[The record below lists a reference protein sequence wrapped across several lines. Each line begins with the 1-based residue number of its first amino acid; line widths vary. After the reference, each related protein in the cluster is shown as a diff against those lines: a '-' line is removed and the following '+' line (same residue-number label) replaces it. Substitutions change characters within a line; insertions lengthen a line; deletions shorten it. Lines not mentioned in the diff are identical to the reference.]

1 MQTAELLAKVAKIEI
16 RTRKMVQELTAGAYH
31 SHFKGRGMEFS
42 EVREY
47 IPGDDVRDIDWNVT
61 ARMGMPYL
69 KKYSEER
76 ELTVILAVDV
86 SSSALFGSS
95 SLDKQQQI
103 AECAAL
109 IAFSAIGNHDKVG
122 LLLFSDRTE
131 LYLPPRSG
139 KEHILRLIRELVAFE
154 GEERRSTNIGK
165 ALEELSRA
173 RKKRCVV
180 FLISDF
186 WDSSDYARSLKM
198 VAKHHDLIAVRVLD
212 PREKVMP
219 CLGGELILEDGENGS
234 CFAFTASGKNASSY
248 ENAVKEYQ
256 ERLNTLC
263 RKAQADLLDITVGED
278 LARKLRMFF
287 MGRRGS
293 RR

>member
-47 IPGDDVRDIDWNVT
+47 SFGDDVRDIDWNVT
-61 ARMGMPYL
+61 ARMGGPFI
-69 KKYSEER
+69 KKYCEER

-86 SSSALFGSS
+86 SSSALFGSD
-95 SLDKQQQI
+95 SLDKQEQI

-109 IAFSAIGNHDKVG
+109 LAFSAIGNHDKVG

-139 KEHILRLIRELVAFE
+139 KEHILRLVRELVAFE
-154 GEERRSTNIGK
+154 GGERRSTNIGK

-186 WDSSDYARSLKM
+186 WDSADYSRSLKM
-198 VAKHHDLIAVRVLD
+198 MAKHHDLIAVRVLD
-212 PREKVMP
+212 PREKRMP
-219 CLGGELILEDGENGS
+219 VLPGELLLEDGETGHL
-234 CFAFTASGKNASSY
+234 FAFQASGKNTQAY
-248 ENAVKEYQ
+248 EEYVR
-256 ERLNTLC
+256 EYEKRTEELC
-263 RKAQADLLDITVGED
+263 SKAKVDLLDITVGED
-278 LARKLRMFF
+278 LVRKLRVFF
-287 MGRRGS
+287 MGRRG
-293 RR
+293 RK

>member
-1 MQTAELLAKVAKIEI
+1 MQSAELLAKVAKIEI

-31 SHFKGRGMEFS
+31 SHFKGRGIEFS

-47 IPGDDVRDIDWNVT
+47 SPGDDVRDIDWNVT
-61 ARMGMPYL
+61 ARMGIPYL

-86 SSSALFGSS
+86 SSSTLFGSS

-109 IAFSAIGNHDKVG
+109 IAFSAIGNNDKVG
-122 LLLFSDRTE
+122 LLLFSDKTE

-139 KEHILRLIRELVAFE
+139 RQHILRLVRELVAFE

-186 WDSSDYARSLKM
+186 WDEGDFSKSFKLM
-198 VAKHHDLIAVRVLD
+198 AKHHDLIAVRVLD
-212 PREKVMP
+212 PREKALP
-219 CLGGELILEDGENGS
+219 GFSGELILEDGEDGS
-234 CFAFTASGKNASSY
+234 FFRFYSSGKNAAFFR
-248 ENAVKEYQ
+248 EKAGEALEKTNE
-256 ERLNTLC
+256 LC
-263 RKAQADLLDITVGED
+263 RKAKVDLLDITVGED
-278 LARKLRMFF
+278 LARKLSTFF
-287 MGRRGS
+287 MGRR
-293 RR
+293 RNR